1 MNKDLSDL
9 LIETYGETID
19 DIINTNSDLKIDTF
33 THSLKLSSCM
43 IEFVDYLRK
52 LPLDVLN
59 KKIKHKQKDLFIS
72 YIKNLSFTQYD
83 KLIVM
88 CWWHDIGKIKIDKEI
103 LAKPGKLT
111 ETEYKEMSKH
121 SIHSANLL
129 RQLGFNDDI
138 VASVFF
144 HHPKNFSE
152 KKIYTFLP
160 AISLLEITDIYTALR
175 EPRIYREKELTLDE
189 SVEILEDE
197 LEKGLGNPFYKIF
210 VEFIIEKEN
219 ENYDIFK
226 KFENTTLQQIAE
238 KSMHYIDKNKQISAA
253 PVINIKD

>member
-1 MNKDLSDL
+1 MNKDISDL

-19 DIINTNSDLKIDTF
+19 DIINTEKSLKLDTF

-52 LPLDVLN
+52 LPLDTLSQ
-59 KKIKHKQKDLFIS
+59 KIKHKEKDLFIN
-72 YIKNLSFTQYD
+72 YIKSLTFPQYD

-88 CWWHDIGKIKIDKEI
+88 CWWHDIGKIKINKSI

-111 ETEYKEMSKH
+111 PKEYEEMSKH
-121 SIHSANLL
+121 SVHSANLL

-152 KKIYTFLP
+152 KKIYAFLP
-160 AISLLEITDIYTALR
+160 SISLLEITDIYTALK
-175 EPRIYREKELTLDE
+175 EPRIYRENVLSTEEALK
-189 SVEILEDE
+189 ILQAE

-210 VEFIIEKEN
+210 VEFINEKEKD
-219 ENYDIFK
+219 NYDIFK

-238 KSMHYIDKNKQISAA
+238 KSMHYVNTHKQISAA
-253 PVINIKD
+253 PIVSI

>member
-1 MNKDLSDL
+1 MDKDLSDL
-9 LIETYGETID
+9 LIDTYGATID
-19 DIINTNSDLKIDTF
+19 DIINTHTNLKIDTF
-33 THSLKLSSCM
+33 THSIKLASCM

-59 KKIKHKQKDLFIS
+59 KQIKHKEKDLFIN
-72 YIKNLSFTQYD
+72 YIKNLSFVQYD

-88 CWWHDIGKIKIDKEI
+88 CWWHDIGKIKINKDI

-111 ETEYKEMSKH
+111 PVEYEEMSKH

-129 RQLGFNDDI
+129 RQLGFSDDI

-152 KKIYTFLP
+152 KKIYAFLP

-175 EPRIYREKELTLDE
+175 EPRIYREHDLTLDE
-189 SVEILEDE
+189 SLQILQKE

-210 VEFIIEKEN
+210 AEFVKEKEN
-219 ENYDIFK
+219 EGYDIFK
-226 KFENTTLQQIAE
+226 KFENTTLEEIAE
-238 KSMHYIDKNKQISAA
+238 KSMHYIDKHKQISAA
-253 PVINIKD
+253 PIVKTEK